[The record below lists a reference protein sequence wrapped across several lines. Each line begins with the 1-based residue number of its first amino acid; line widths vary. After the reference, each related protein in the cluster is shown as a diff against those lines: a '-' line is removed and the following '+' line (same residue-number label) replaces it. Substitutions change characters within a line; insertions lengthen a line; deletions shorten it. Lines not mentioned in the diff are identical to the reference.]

1 LRFVLQNAFSCC
13 PETSTLIGGGTA
25 SPDNRDCSQQA
36 KSIDSET
43 GLAAPADPELNSVMV
58 DHLCL
63 PPKEDADKL
72 LRYEAMN
79 DRQLSE
85 RASA

>member
-1 LRFVLQNAFSCC
+1 LRRKRRLWRYES
-13 PETSTLIGGGTA
+13 GTIA
-25 SPDNRDCSQQA
+25 KALADNRDCSQQA

-79 DRQLSE
+79 DRQLNQ
-85 RASA
+85 ALA